1 MQQVFLRWNQGQD
14 LRQALITIAISI
26 ILADQML
33 AHFGGVAEDIAWP
46 RNFDKFVNLR
56 VEGIQYTETRLDHPR
71 HRARDRAAAL
81 ASG

>member
-26 ILADQML
+26 LADQML

-46 RNFDKFVNLR
+46 RNFDTFVNLR
-56 VEGIQYTETRLDHPR
+56 VRASSTPR
-71 HRARDRAAAL
+71 RA
-81 ASG
+81 